1 MLNNNQNNKKMSS
14 SSKLRLLS
22 DLQQL
27 QKDPPEGITASPESE
42 NDLYVWNAT
51 ITGPMDSIWEG
62 GIFFLRLTFPE
73 DYPTKPP
80 KVKFT
85 SKIFHPNVYKDGSI
99 CLDIVQDKWSPI
111 YTVDSILTSILSLLE
126 DPNPDSP
133 ANPEAAKLF
142 VNDPKEYKKRVR
154 KCVESLME

>member
-1 MLNNNQNNKKMSS
+1 MTSGG
-14 SSKLRLLS
+14 SKLRLMT
-22 DLQQL
+22 DLKKIQE
-27 QKDPPEGITASPESE
+27 DPPEGISASPED

-51 ITGPMDSIWEG
+51 ISGPMDSIWEG
-62 GIFFLRLTFPE
+62 GIFFLRLTFPS

-99 CLDIVQDKWSPI
+99 CLDIIQDKWSPV

-142 VNDPKEYKKRVR
+142 LNDKTEYKKRVR
-154 KCVESLME
+154 KCVDSSLE

>member
-1 MLNNNQNNKKMSS
+1 
-14 SSKLRLLS
+14 
-22 DLQQL
+22 
-27 QKDPPEGITASPESE
+27 
-42 NDLYVWNAT
+42 
-51 ITGPMDSIWEG
+51 MDSIWEG
-62 GIFFLRLTFPE
+62 GIFFLRLTFPT
-73 DYPTKPP
+73 DYPSKPP

-142 VNDPKEYKKRVR
+142 VNDKKEYRKRVR
-154 KCVESLME
+154 KCVESLLE